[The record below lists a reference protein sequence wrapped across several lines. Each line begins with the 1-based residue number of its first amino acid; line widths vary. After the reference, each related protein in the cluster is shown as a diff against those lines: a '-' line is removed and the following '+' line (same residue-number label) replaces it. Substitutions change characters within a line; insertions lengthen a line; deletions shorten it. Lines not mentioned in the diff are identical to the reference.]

1 MNAEQFLEPEKVTAE
16 EFLTSRSFTDKALD
30 FLTMGHVM
38 GEYGPEKEVSFDA
51 EGNMITPYA
60 TQQKPKGLSDL
71 VTGGKIDPLGNV
83 PTGDPGFFQDPV
95 TALAMGGAAGVR
107 AASKPLLAAGREA
120 LGWFT
125 GGGSEIPQLA
135 KAGAKGITRV
145 AEIPALAETAAK
157 RAGKPFAEVPVK
169 ATIAEPASR
178 VVAEAAP
185 RAANE
190 GAMYWPEGDEAKSIF
205 AEMKSEL
212 RGGQTKSVN
221 EIDGETFVTGSS
233 YPQWFRDIS
242 KKHKLSATETTSF
255 IDKYLLQTVSVPKTF
270 KGTLTDRQGAIYNDI
285 VTAAH
290 RERGKYAGMF
300 EGEEL
305 AKEGFVQP
313 INKIDAASLKVGDE
327 LVRRGEKFKVTGED
341 ADGFL
346 TIKDGETFRVGP
358 DDVLPFDHI
367 KRGKPEVQTDIEG
380 MGFRDTFDLTNPQTE
395 ISRGLKLQTNL
406 SPNSLIPE
414 VRGGATGELP
424 KYAEGSAINLE
435 RLNTTE
441 DVRQFI
447 NVRTQEAEKTI
458 GKHPV
463 TWEQT
468 RAQAEA
474 LGWDTRAI
482 RKEWDK
488 KGAFS
493 AAEIDATRQT
503 NLNAITELQK
513 EIKELPYEQTT
524 LTPELRAKFL
534 DTMDLIRVTSQ
545 AASETGRAL
554 NIHKRILSNDPAFKQ
569 ASEMER
575 VLKAIT
581 GKGAKRTDELIQG
594 LREIDFN
601 NTAEVNRFIYNA
613 TKTPWQKLS
622 NGAFELW
629 INGLLSNPLTHIVNT
644 TSNALTMAY
653 QYPERLLGASIEAV
667 RAKATGTTKGIFF
680 GETTQDIFSISKGL
694 QDAVARFGHAM
705 RYGERVT
712 KLDYP
717 PSALPDKIARLLPTR
732 ALVAEDAF
740 FKGFIENQELNR
752 LAYRKAAKEG
762 LQGEAFKQ
770 RVTNLLIHPE
780 EQMLNDVAKR
790 GQYLTYQK
798 EVGEVGRLIF
808 NARDKVPGLKYFIP
822 FVKTPLNIAKFA
834 LERTP
839 LNFGRLAARAAKG
852 ELKGAQLSEELAK
865 PIMGTMLGT
874 TTYQLAEQGYI
885 TGGTPKNAAER
896 NEKLA
901 TGWQPYS
908 VKIGDTYYSYGR
920 LEPLG
925 SIMGMAADM
934 SQIKGE
940 MHEKENFNLAAA
952 IMGSIT
958 NNISNKTF
966 MQGFTNMI
974 QGISDPGRY
983 GANIVKQLAGSVVP
997 AVSGGVARAIDP
1009 NVRDTRSI
1017 ADTLQSRIPIAAES
1031 LPPKLTVW
1039 GEPLE
1044 RPGTPISRML
1054 SPMQISQ
1061 EKGSPI
1067 EKELT
1072 KLDLD
1077 IGYPS
1082 RKIKDFEIPA
1092 EDYWKMVKSAGEPAK
1107 KILDKL
1113 ATSEKWLSLPDKIK
1127 EKTISSVVSQFR
1139 DAEARK
1145 YEAKLI
1151 HEGKIKAVNW

>member
-1 MNAEQFLEPEKVTAE
+1 MNAEQFLESKKGTAE
-16 EFLTSRSFTDKALD
+16 EFLSTRSFTDKALD
-30 FLTMGHVM
+30 FLTMGHIY

-51 EGNMITPYA
+51 
-60 TQQKPKGLSDL
+60 Q
-71 VTGGKIDPLGNV
+71 GKMTRAEV

-125 GGGSEIPQLA
+125 GGGSEVPQLV

-169 ATIAEPASR
+169 ATIAEPVSR
-178 VVAEAAP
+178 VAAEATPRIAP
-185 RAANE
+185 QEIVQPGATSGGKQPWEMTAAEFDNHYAFHATKESNLPSIIENGVTKGSWAVGNVKGFPGDKLLIVPQSELTARGATPSKFGAWNLLEPE
-190 GAMYWPEGDEAKSIF
+190 GARARQYTNPIPADKI
-205 AEMKSEL
+205 
-212 RGGQTKSVN
+212 T
-221 EIDGETFVTGSS
+221 I
-233 YPQWFRDIS
+233 
-242 KKHKLSATETTSF
+242 
-255 IDKYLLQTVSVPKTF
+255 IDK
-270 KGTLTDRQGAIYNDI
+270 TDNPHEALIRQALS
-285 VTAAH
+285 
-290 RERGKYAGMF
+290 E
-300 EGEEL
+300 
-305 AKEGFVQP
+305 
-313 INKIDAASLKVGDE
+313 
-327 LVRRGEKFKVTGED
+327 
-341 ADGFL
+341 
-346 TIKDGETFRVGP
+346 
-358 DDVLPFDHI
+358 
-367 KRGKPEVQTDIEG
+367 GKPVPPSVLKDYPEAGVKSTQL
-380 MGFRDTFDLTNPQTE
+380 DT
-395 ISRGLKLQTNL
+395 
-406 SPNSLIPE
+406 LIPE
-414 VRGGATGELP
+414 VKGGATGELP

-474 LGWDTRAI
+474 LGWDTKAI

-488 KGAFS
+488 KGAFT

-503 NLNAITELQK
+503 NLNAITELQQA
-513 EIKELPYEQTT
+513 IKELPYDQTT
-524 LTPELRAKFL
+524 LTPELRAKVL
-534 DTMDLIRVTSQ
+534 DSMELIRVTSQ
-545 AASETGRAL
+545 AASEAGRAL
-554 NIHKRILSNDPAFKQ
+554 NIHKRILSHDPAFKQ

-581 GKGAKRTDELIQG
+581 GKGTKRTDELING
-594 LREIDFN
+594 LRELDFS

-622 NGAFELW
+622 NGAYELW

-653 QYPERLLGASIEAV
+653 SYPERLMGAGIEAA
-667 RAKATGTTKGIFF
+667 RAKITGTPRSIFF
-680 GETTQDIFSISKGL
+680 GETAQDIFSISKGL
-694 QDAVARFGHAM
+694 QDAVARFGHTM

-740 FKGFIENQELNR
+740 FKGFIENQEMNR

-874 TTYQLAEQGYI
+874 ATYQLAEQGYI

-1009 NVRDTRSI
+1009 NVRDIRSI
-1017 ADTLQSRIPIAAES
+1017 GDTLQSRIPVAAES

-1039 GEPLE
+1039 GDPVE
-1044 RPGTPISRML
+1044 RPGSLIGRML

-1072 KLDLD
+1072 RLDLD

-1082 RKIKDFEIPA
+1082 RKVKDFEIPA
-1092 EDYWKMVKSAGEPAK
+1092 EDYWKIVKSSGEPAK

-1127 EKTISSVVSQFR
+1127 EKTISSVVAQFR
-1139 DAEARK
+1139 EAEARK
-1145 YEAKLI
+1145 MEARLI
-1151 HEGKIKAVNW
+1151 REGKIKAVNW